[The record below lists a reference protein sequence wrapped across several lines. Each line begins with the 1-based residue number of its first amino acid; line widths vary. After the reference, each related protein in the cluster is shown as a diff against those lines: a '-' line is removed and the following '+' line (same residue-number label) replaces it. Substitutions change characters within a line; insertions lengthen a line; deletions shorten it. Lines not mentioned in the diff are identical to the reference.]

1 MRIDPK
7 IKQDLKNKLK
17 EELADKKNR
26 VVVVSAYK
34 LSETEINSLNDAF
47 PQLLQSKTEY
57 LVDENLIAG
66 YIIKIGSQVTD
77 LSLKGQ
83 LQNFK
88 NKIYEID

>member
-7 IKQDLKNKLK
+7 IKEDLKNKLK
-17 EELADKKNR
+17 EELADKKIR

-34 LSETEINSLNDAF
+34 LSEAEINNLSDVF
-47 PQLLQSKTEY
+47 PQLLRSKIEY
-57 LVDENLIAG
+57 FVDENLIAG
-66 YIIKIGSQVTD
+66 YLIKIGSQLID

-83 LQNFK
+83 LQNLK